1 MIFIGWIFIS
11 LPPLSYEKNNT
22 IFLSLLESEE
32 FVEIKNILKT
42 H

>member
-11 LPPLSYEKNNT
+11 LPPLSYEKKN

>member
-1 MIFIGWIFIS
+1 MNEFLSPF
-11 LPPLSYEKNNT
+11 PPYPTKKNSF
-22 IFLSLLESEE
+22 FLSLSESEE